1 METITMRH
9 KRRFQQR
16 LLFLQ
21 FLAIVEVVDDDFSD
35 LWLMSKRFLPTT
47 SVISTT
53 ESTYHRDEV
62 LRRQLPEQRIYNIG
76 YGIIKTPH
84 LFISFLANLLSFCW
98 RFFLFHSMADNIRR
112 AFQDIDLGIN
122 DAPFVLPPEI
132 VRQAEEEN
140 RFILIGRPVMPR
152 RQNLRAIIATMP
164 RNWGLEGLARG
175 RIIEQRRFQFVFPS
189 EEAME
194 TVIRRGPWA
203 FADRMLVLQRWT
215 PLMDLALLDF
225 IPFWIQIRGIPF
237 QYMNREV
244 IVSIARTMGQYIQM
258 DYNEENGSRLDFVR
272 VRINWNII
280 NPLRFQRNYQ
290 FVLGINTTLR
300 FQYERLRGFCELCG
314 MLTHD
319 SGACVINNG
328 GPGQADEDDDDDDDD
343 DSGEDNEA
351 PELVPNQ
358 GVIIEEVN
366 DEEEHHDDAEDG
378 GNEQE
383 ANEETVQDD
392 MEEEEKE
399 DELWNGSGMR
409 TMFTDEA
416 ITEEMYNPI
425 DPFGI
430 KTDREVGIKRKAW
443 MSEANGNT
451 ARLTNAERGETSG
464 TRNTKRSKVL
474 YPINGTQSE
483 NEEDSE
489 PENSS
494 GLGGAVGPE
503 PPLPP

>member
-1 METITMRH
+1 
-9 KRRFQQR
+9 
-16 LLFLQ
+16 
-21 FLAIVEVVDDDFSD
+21 
-35 LWLMSKRFLPTT
+35 
-47 SVISTT
+47 
-53 ESTYHRDEV
+53 
-62 LRRQLPEQRIYNIG
+62 
-76 YGIIKTPH
+76 
-84 LFISFLANLLSFCW
+84 
-98 RFFLFHSMADNIRR
+98 MADNIRR

-122 DAPFVLPPEI
+122 DASFVLPPEI

-175 RIIEQRRFQFVFPS
+175 RIIEHRRFQFVFPS

-194 TVIRRGPWA
+194 RVIRRGPWA

-272 VRINWNII
+272 VRINWNIA

-290 FVLGINTTLR
+290 FVMGINMTLR

-314 MLTHD
+314 MLTHN

-328 GPGQADEDDDDDDDD
+328 GPDQVDEDDDDDD
-343 DSGEDNEA
+343 DSGEENEA

-366 DEEEHHDDAEDG
+366 DEEEHQDDAEDG

-383 ANEETVQDD
+383 ADEEAGQED

-399 DELWNGSGMR
+399 DELWNGLGMR
-409 TMFTDEA
+409 TIFTDDV
-416 ITEEMYNPI
+416 ITEEMHNPI
-425 DPFGI
+425 DPFGV
-430 KTDREVGIKRKAW
+430 KADREVGMKRKA
-443 MSEANGNT
+443 
-451 ARLTNAERGETSG
+451 
-464 TRNTKRSKVL
+464 
-474 YPINGTQSE
+474 
-483 NEEDSE
+483 
-489 PENSS
+489 
-494 GLGGAVGPE
+494 
-503 PPLPP
+503 